1 MLPGLSSND
10 ITNSSVIYL
19 VFFSRMNKQDP
30 ERQWEIGMTSKTYDQ
45 TIYTRSMIPLDKRL
59 YLHEVYDTTYNF
71 VRDRC
76 EHHQKDIAL
85 NVLRNFRYWPNLI
98 KTFCSCSEDGEHYNE
113 EIDLY
118 SMTQDLLKKYQK
130 NVLNNNVIYNNMSI
144 ITVTDP
150 RLDLEDNFVSRIK
163 RYNNNLFQYRSSK
176 YNFEEYYTN
185 LHEPFVK
192 NEFVKYFMEI
202 SRNPK
207 KFVVPHQKLYKYGI
221 INDFNDLNQVKEC
234 LKYMISDEDYILVG
248 SNQYILTQDAFKIC
262 LGRSEKS
269 RVYMNY
275 FIRLEKIYFAYN
287 DYSRKYDEKIR
298 AERSS
303 QVDRIQNQMSDIL
316 YKLKNR

>member
-1 MLPGLSSND
+1 
-10 ITNSSVIYL
+10 
-19 VFFSRMNKQDP
+19 
-30 ERQWEIGMTSKTYDQ
+30 
-45 TIYTRSMIPLDKRL
+45 
-59 YLHEVYDTTYNF
+59 
-71 VRDRC
+71 
-76 EHHQKDIAL
+76 
-85 NVLRNFRYWPNLI
+85 
-98 KTFCSCSEDGEHYNE
+98 
-113 EIDLY
+113 
-118 SMTQDLLKKYQK
+118 
-130 NVLNNNVIYNNMSI
+130 MSI

-303 QVDRIQNQMSDIL
+303 QVDRIQNQISDIL